1 MAHLLEVKN
10 LATTFRSD
18 GKEFN
23 AIEGVSLHVDRGE
36 IVGIVGES
44 GSGKSVT
51 MLSVLQLIASP
62 GRVAGGEVYLEGVEG
77 NLLDHDGESEM
88 MRQVRGGRIS
98 MIFQEPM
105 TSLNPVLTVG
115 YQIQENLMLHSN
127 MSAAEAK
134 ARTIEAMKMVN
145 IPDAE
150 TRYGYYPQQFSG
162 GMRQRIMIAMAMA
175 PKPDI
180 LIADEA
186 TTALDVTTQAQ
197 LLEMIRR
204 IAKET
209 NTAVIMVTHNLGLV
223 ARYAERIY
231 VMYGGHM
238 METSNA
244 KEIFHH
250 TEHPYTRAL
259 LRAIPRL
266 DDPKDRILIPIDGLP
281 PVPSMRPAY
290 CPFYARCEYRC
301 DRCKEHTDATLKE
314 VRPGHYSACCLT
326 QAELDA
332 KEEELKHK
340 DYGASPERHPNN
352 ELCLDVRDV
361 RKYFPVYKGLMK
373 RKVGDV
379 KAIEDITFTI
389 KQGET
394 LGVVGESGCGKTT
407 LARCIMRMYEPD
419 EGQIIFRGKDIAH
432 SKDRELKPFRPQ
444 VSMIFQD
451 PFSSL
456 DPRQNAGSIVG
467 ESLLIHKMVKNR
479 LEYDQKVDELF
490 RKVGLDPLM
499 KERVAHEFS
508 GGQRQ
513 RIGIAR
519 ALSSNPKLIICDEP
533 ISALDVSIQ
542 AQIIN
547 LLENIQAEM
556 GLSYIFIAHDLAV
569 VKHISDRILVMYLGR
584 VMEIATCDDL
594 YERPLH
600 PYTQALLSAIP
611 VADPTV
617 EEQREAITVQGEV
630 PSILKRPSGCP
641 FHNRCPKCTKRC
653 EEETPVLHDA
663 GDGHMVAC
671 HLF

>member
-1 MAHLLEVKN
+1 M
-10 LATTFRSD
+10 
-18 GKEFN
+18 
-23 AIEGVSLHVDRGE
+23 
-36 IVGIVGES
+36 
-44 GSGKSVT
+44 
-51 MLSVLQLIASP
+51 Q
-62 GRVAGGEVYLEGVEG
+62 
-77 NLLDHDGESEM
+77 
-88 MRQVRGGRIS
+88 
-98 MIFQEPM
+98 
-105 TSLNPVLTVG
+105 
-115 YQIQENLMLHSN
+115 
-127 MSAAEAK
+127 
-134 ARTIEAMKMVN
+134 
-145 IPDAE
+145 
-150 TRYGYYPQQFSG
+150 
-162 GMRQRIMIAMAMA
+162 
-175 PKPDI
+175 
-180 LIADEA
+180 
-186 TTALDVTTQAQ
+186 
-197 LLEMIRR
+197 
-204 IAKET
+204 
-209 NTAVIMVTHNLGLV
+209 
-223 ARYAERIY
+223 
-231 VMYGGHM
+231 
-238 METSNA
+238 
-244 KEIFHH
+244 
-250 TEHPYTRAL
+250 
-259 LRAIPRL
+259 
-266 DDPKDRILIPIDGLP
+266 
-281 PVPSMRPAY
+281 
-290 CPFYARCEYRC
+290 
-301 DRCKEHTDATLKE
+301 
-314 VRPGHYSACCLT
+314 
-326 QAELDA
+326 
-332 KEEELKHK
+332 
-340 DYGASPERHPNN
+340 
-352 ELCLDVRDV
+352 DV
-361 RKYFPVYKGLMK
+361 RKDVPVFKGIMK
-373 RKVGDV
+373 RKVGEV

-419 EGQIIFRGKDIAH
+419 EGKIIFHGTDIAH
-432 SKDRELKPFRPQ
+432 SKDRDLKPFRSQ
-444 VSMIFQD
+444 ISMIFQD

-467 ESLLIHKMVKNR
+467 ESLLIHKMVKDR
-479 LEYDQKVDELF
+479 AEYDKKVDELF

-584 VMEIATCDDL
+584 VMEIASCDDL

-617 EEQREAITVQGEV
+617 EEGREAITVQGEV

-641 FHNRCPKCTKRC
+641 FHNRCPKCTQRC
-653 EEETPVLHDA
+653 KEETPQLHDV

>member
-1 MAHLLEVKN
+1 MAHLLEVKD
-10 LATTFRSD
+10 LVTTFRSD

-51 MLSVLQLIASP
+51 MLSVLQLISSP
-62 GRVAGGEVYLEGVEG
+62 GRVAGGDVRLEGVDN
-77 NLLDHDGESEM
+77 NLLSYDAESEM

-127 MSAAEAK
+127 MSAEEAK
-134 ARTIEAMKMVN
+134 KRTIEAMKMVN

-150 TRYGYYPQQFSG
+150 TRYDYYPQQFSG

-175 PKPDI
+175 PNPDI

-231 VMYGGHM
+231 VMYGGHI

-301 DRCKEHTDATLKE
+301 DRCKEHTDASLKE
-314 VRPGHYSACCLT
+314 VRPGHYRLLLPDATRTGCEGKR
-326 QAELDA
+326 AEAQGLRRVSR
-332 KEEELKHK
+332 
-340 DYGASPERHPNN
+340 ASYER
-352 ELCLDVRDV
+352 
-361 RKYFPVYKGLMK
+361 
-373 RKVGDV
+373 
-379 KAIEDITFTI
+379 
-389 KQGET
+389 
-394 LGVVGESGCGKTT
+394 
-407 LARCIMRMYEPD
+407 
-419 EGQIIFRGKDIAH
+419 
-432 SKDRELKPFRPQ
+432 
-444 VSMIFQD
+444 
-451 PFSSL
+451 
-456 DPRQNAGSIVG
+456 
-467 ESLLIHKMVKNR
+467 
-479 LEYDQKVDELF
+479 
-490 RKVGLDPLM
+490 
-499 KERVAHEFS
+499 
-508 GGQRQ
+508 
-513 RIGIAR
+513 R
-519 ALSSNPKLIICDEP
+519 ALPGC
-533 ISALDVSIQ
+533 AGR
-542 AQIIN
+542 AQV
-547 LLENIQAEM
+547 LP
-556 GLSYIFIAHDLAV
+556 
-569 VKHISDRILVMYLGR
+569 
-584 VMEIATCDDL
+584 C
-594 YERPLH
+594 
-600 PYTQALLSAIP
+600 
-611 VADPTV
+611 
-617 EEQREAITVQGEV
+617 VQGHHEAQ
-630 PSILKRPSGCP
+630 G
-641 FHNRCPKCTKRC
+641 
-653 EEETPVLHDA
+653 
-663 GDGHMVAC
+663 G
-671 HLF
+671 